1 MSAFQDMVAKDRDIL
16 LNTDEF
22 GEEHEIDGKIV
33 VCVIGSS
40 ELKESDGAAEYTVAK
55 SCKTVF
61 AKCEDLPKKKG
72 YGAEL
77 MVDGIPYMV
86 QTWDEDMGMAEVV
99 LSIAFSQ

>member
-1 MSAFQDMVAKDRDIL
+1 MSAFRDMVAKDRDIL

-40 ELKESDGAAEYTVAK
+40 ELKESDGAAEYAVAK

-86 QTWDEDMGMAEVV
+86 QTWDEDMGMAEIV
-99 LSIAFSQ
+99 LFIAFSQ